1 MNTQLIKSE
10 SSLWVSF
17 KRTMYALMVI
27 AVAIAIPLLSY
38 MELSYNTDSNDGK
51 KENTVKVQ
59 NLASSSVKDNTTI
72 RKAYGMVKETCSR
85 SLQIDRWSSSVIH
98 QITAIAD
105 KK

>member
-38 MELSYNTDSNDGK
+38 MELSYKTESKDQ
-51 KENTVKVQ
+51 KENKVKVQ
-59 NLASSSVKDNTTI
+59 NIASSSVKDNT
-72 RKAYGMVKETCSR
+72 VK
-85 SLQIDRWSSSVIH
+85 L
-98 QITAIAD
+98 
-105 KK
+105 

>member
-38 MELSYNTDSNDGK
+38 MELSYKTDSNDQ
-51 KENTVKVQ
+51 KENTVKMQ
-59 NLASSSVKDNTTI
+59 NLASSSVKDNI
-72 RKAYGMVKETCSR
+72 VK
-85 SLQIDRWSSSVIH
+85 L
-98 QITAIAD
+98 
-105 KK
+105 